1 MASIQVSPR
10 AISDAIAK
18 LSTVQSKELFFK
30 LDVPLHILD
39 DITDDPSKRPNKIYF
54 AQAWFD
60 SDVEAS
66 WEKLV
71 AGLEK
76 IGMNVLANELA
87 SQHGI
92 QISSN
97 QNFSSPLPISLS
109 TCPAKSVSQSAALTP
124 IAPPSNPAPSVDL
137 SLTPAILPTSSANRV
152 TQVRTEIDQLSDSF
166 SDLMSDTRADLC
178 TKEERDPSFIDKF
191 RDRLLELPVAQKAPH
206 AKFFLKNEDDL
217 LQAKNMHKIF
227 AILRRY
233 CNYRNYEI
241 IREVVRKFC
250 EALLQQRMREYCES
264 LQSFEKATTIDIYL
278 VAIRAHSEL
287 TTEFKKMA
295 MKLNKP
301 SSVCTLYEV
310 RELQETIAERASLE
324 MYSVYIGVVGEGS
337 IFLTLVFHASCMGW
351 ILGVLTPE
359 FLHSHL
365 LSDVVLDGHHLS
377 IVDEPQ
383 WILVRTYVFTNVE
396 GRGIHWC

>member
-87 SQHGI
+87 SKHGI

-97 QNFSSPLPISLS
+97 QNLSSPLPIAFSNY
-109 TCPAKSVSQSAALTP
+109 PEKSVSQSTALTP
-124 IAPPSNPAPSVDL
+124 IAPPSGPSVSAVAPSVDL
-137 SLTPAILPTSSANRV
+137 SLSPAILPTSSANRV

-217 LQAKNMHKIF
+217 LQAKNMRKIF

-278 VAIRAHSEL
+278 VAIRACSEL
-287 TTEFKKMA
+287 TSEFKKMA
-295 MKLNKP
+295 LKLNKP

-310 RELQETIAERASLE
+310 RELQETIAERASLD

-337 IFLTLVFHASCMGW
+337 IFLELVFHTSCMGW
-351 ILGVLTPE
+351 ILGVLTPAGAE
-359 FLHSHL
+359 K
-365 LSDVVLDGHHLS
+365 
-377 IVDEPQ
+377 
-383 WILVRTYVFTNVE
+383 
-396 GRGIHWC
+396 